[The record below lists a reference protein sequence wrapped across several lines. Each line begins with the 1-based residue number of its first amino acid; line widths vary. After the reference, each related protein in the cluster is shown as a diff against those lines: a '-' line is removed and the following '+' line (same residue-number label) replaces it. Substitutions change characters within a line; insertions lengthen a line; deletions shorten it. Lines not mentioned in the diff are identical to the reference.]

1 MRSPLIVALKCT
13 WAPTATP
20 TPHTRKGKP
29 LPASGLRVTVSVI
42 IPNAKRSQWS
52 LLAVCLS
59 TKLFGVKSPY
69 YRLSFNT
76 APTPDVCGPTHPPCV
91 NAEQHID
98 VSYVFVLT
106 PSHYLGLSRDCCVL

>member
-76 APTPDVCGPTHPPCV
+76 APTPDVCGPTVC
-91 NAEQHID
+91 E
-98 VSYVFVLT
+98 
-106 PSHYLGLSRDCCVL
+106 C